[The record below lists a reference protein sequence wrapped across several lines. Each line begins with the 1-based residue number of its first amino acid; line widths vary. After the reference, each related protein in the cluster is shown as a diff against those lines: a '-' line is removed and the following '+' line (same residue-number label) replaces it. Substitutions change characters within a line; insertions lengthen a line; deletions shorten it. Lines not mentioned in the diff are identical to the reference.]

1 MTRKFIFL
9 INPISGSKKKDAV
22 IQHITD
28 VFSSRKLHYQVE
40 HTDPAGEYAVAKEKI
55 INEKITDIIIVGG
68 DGSVNQAV
76 QALHSLPVRFGIIP
90 QGSGNGLAFAAG
102 IPKNPAKALEIIIN
116 GHSSK
121 TDAFSVNHHFACM
134 LSGLG
139 LDAQVAHDFAAQKK
153 RGLTTYITQTLQN
166 YFKTKGYSFGIDTGK
181 FTFVTDAFFI
191 SVANGNQFGNNF
203 TIAPKAI
210 LNDGLLDIVIV
221 RKMNKLKLPAAVFKQ
236 LRSKNNLQ
244 EIIAGHP
251 QKDIIY
257 FQTPSLIIKNTDN
270 APLHIDGEPMATS
283 AELKF
288 SIIKNCFEL
297 LQPER

>member
-9 INPISGSKKKDAV
+9 INPISGTKKKDAV
-22 IQHITD
+22 IQHIND
-28 VFSSRKLHYQVE
+28 VFNSRKLHYQIV
-40 HTDPAGEYAVAKEKI
+40 HTDPAGEYALVKEM
-55 INEKITDIIIVGG
+55 INIENITDIIIVGG

-90 QGSGNGLAFAAG
+90 QGSGNGLAFASG
-102 IPKNPAKALEIIIN
+102 IPKNPVKALEIIIN

-166 YFKTKGYSFGIDTGK
+166 YFKTKGYRFEINTGK
-181 FTFVTDAFFI
+181 FSFVTDAFFI

-203 TIAPKAI
+203 TIAPNAI
-210 LNDGLLDIVIV
+210 LNDGLLDIVIA

-257 FQTPSLIIKNTDN
+257 FQTPSLVIKNTDN

-288 SIIKNCFEL
+288 AIKKNCFEL